1 MRGATRRKAP
11 EFLTSVGSGLA
22 LVDDDDDYSI
32 PSWGAPPITTTIVT
46 VVAIVAN
53 VVTVVAIVA
62 IVTTPHPQT
71 RRSPAGTSVRLL
83 PQSPL
88 PRPLR
93 AVPTFPPM
101 NDARCRGQGG
111 RGGRGGRGA

>member
-22 LVDDDDDYSI
+22 LVDDDDDYST

-62 IVTTPHPQT
+62 IVAIVTTPHPRS
-71 RRSPAGTSVRLL
+71 RRSRRIESGSLVISVGCVQHAGDPGSIPGEEVKIWSRIELFF
-83 PQSPL
+83 
-88 PRPLR
+88 
-93 AVPTFPPM
+93 VV
-101 NDARCRGQGG
+101 
-111 RGGRGGRGA
+111 